1 MMNRQN
7 SRMPAP
13 NLKTIFLTAA
23 LTFIVAQSWA
33 HVPYF
38 EHHDFSVKQP
48 FTVEYTIEQSLA
60 VYAWLEKDELGNSED
75 IDVYAFRIDEP
86 TNVYLEVLVP
96 VCQGYETFLP
106 WFALVGPGLPD
117 PVAPLPFDIAPDHG
131 IVLIQSAKSDKPR
144 ETFYEFFGG
153 KSYYKG
159 RKFEE
164 NIVIPGTY
172 YVYVWDPDQK
182 GGDYVAV
189 LGKKEIWR
197 FRDIVQAFRYTPQ
210 IRLNRELHLD
220 CSDHYH
226 DERESLDAR

>member
-1 MMNRQN
+1 MINRQN
-7 SRMPAP
+7 SRMPAH
-13 NLKTIFLTAA
+13 NWKTFFLTTALIFIAA
-23 LTFIVAQSWA
+23 RSWA

-38 EHHDFSVKQP
+38 EHHDFSEKQP
-48 FTVEYTIEQSLA
+48 FSVEYSIEQSLA
-60 VYAWLEKDELGNSED
+60 VYAWLEKDALGNSED
-75 IDVYAFRIDEP
+75 IDVYTFRIDGP
-86 TNVYLEVLVP
+86 THVYLEVLVP

-131 IVLIQSAKSDKPR
+131 IVLIQSAKLDKPR

-159 RKFEE
+159 RNFDE

-172 YVYVWDPDQK
+172 YVYVWDPDRK

-197 FRDIVQAFRYTPQ
+197 FRDIIQAFRYTPQ